1 MSTALELGHRG
12 WQPYLEASR
21 RRTATPYTTLPEVG
35 EREQILVRVREAAA
49 ALKIHF
55 RARRVVLFGSL
66 AHEAWFMP
74 DSDVDLA
81 VEGLVAEAFWQAW
94 RLAEEIIGDRPVDLI
109 EIEAVSE
116 SMRRAINRYGV
127 EL

>member
-1 MSTALELGHRG
+1 MSG
-12 WQPYLEASR
+12 
-21 RRTATPYTTLPEVG
+21 
-35 EREQILVRVREAAA
+35 RVC
-49 ALKIHF
+49 
-55 RARRVVLFGSL
+55 LFCLGSL

-116 SMRRAINRYGV
+116 SMRRAINS
-127 EL
+127 LSLFLMKC